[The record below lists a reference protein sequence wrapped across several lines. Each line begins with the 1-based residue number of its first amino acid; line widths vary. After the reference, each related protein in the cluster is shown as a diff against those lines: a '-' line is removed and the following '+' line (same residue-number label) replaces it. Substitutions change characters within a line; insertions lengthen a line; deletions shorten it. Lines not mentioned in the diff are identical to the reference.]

1 LQYIGNGRPVVGGS
15 GDDRGERDAA
25 ASDLSAHR
33 QVLAPSQAGFRT
45 GCYRVHC
52 LVCIGAARLSVAVD
66 GVPLAAV
73 LAGILWK
80 GTGKAV
86 WRRLL
91 FVVPCL
97 LVAFYFP
104 FRLMTGRTP
113 ECANLWWANRVCL
126 QTSQATCSPAAA
138 ATLLKYHDIG
148 ASEEEMARLCL
159 TRKNGTYL
167 HGLYRG
173 LRIKTRAAGYR
184 VVVQST
190 ELARLR
196 SEVSLPVILNVK
208 LTEAVNR
215 RDPRYS
221 KDWGWRV
228 GVPHTVVLFRFT
240 DGGRVRMGDPGVG
253 HEHWDLQALRD
264 LWHGEYIA
272 LETTK

>member
-1 LQYIGNGRPVVGGS
+1 MTAMSVTLFLLACRLIAKCSSRAKQV
-15 GDDRGERDAA
+15 
-25 ASDLSAHR
+25 SALI
-33 QVLAPSQAGFRT
+33 VT
-45 GCYRVHC
+45 GCIV
-52 LVCIGAARLSVAVD
+52 LFASVLLDSAWLLMVLPFQAAIIYANWL
-66 GVPLAAV
+66 VPLAAV

-138 ATLLKYHDIG
+138 VTLLKYHDIG

-184 VVVQST
+184 VVVRST

-196 SEVSLPVILNVK
+196 SGVKLPVILNVK

-240 DGGRVRMGDPGVG
+240 DGGRVRIGDPGVG